1 MTRGNDTPNG
11 GRVKMSKRHKRL
23 TEFNGFIYV
32 DPDVVENA
40 YAVADPDS
48 PPCRG
53 RVYVHKLG
61 KLFAT
66 VSEKPDSSQY
76 SLMRTRIIADQ
87 KDLRPRTVSAIEVQ
101 DA

>member
-1 MTRGNDTPNG
+1 MPE
-11 GRVKMSKRHKRL
+11 RHERL
-23 TEFNGFIYV
+23 TEFNGYIFV

-61 KLFAT
+61 RLFAT
-66 VSEKPDSSQY
+66 VSDKPDSSRY
-76 SLMRTRIIADQ
+76 SIMRTRLVADQ
-87 KDLRPRTVSAIEVQ
+87 KDLRPRTVSAIEVKN
-101 DA
+101 A

>member
-1 MTRGNDTPNG
+1 MPE
-11 GRVKMSKRHKRL
+11 RHERL
-23 TEFNGFIYV
+23 IEFNGYIFV
-32 DPDVVENA
+32 DPDVTENA
-40 YAVADPDS
+40 YAVADLDS
-48 PPCRG
+48 SPCRR

-61 KLFAT
+61 RIFAT